1 LNKDE
6 MNKVVIDFF
15 NEVFGNGIFEEAGKN
30 EE

>member
-1 LNKDE
+1 